1 MTTEEVQ
8 SLERQIGE
16 SVIERAKLERKQ
28 RELNMALD
36 SLNQIITNKGIS
48 KEENEAIERDNQ
60 KN

>member
-1 MTTEEVQ
+1 
-8 SLERQIGE
+8 
-16 SVIERAKLERKQ
+16 
-28 RELNMALD
+28 MALD